1 MLTIDLM
8 FNLQIKSK
16 TGGNLQTL
24 GVHLKGFL
32 FVTCCVHS
40 SRSFKTTTIIKCRCK
55 KVIQDALCPSFF
67 AVITVRLQASC
78 INLLH
83 RQY

>member
-32 FVTCCVHS
+32 FATCYVSTVPEVLKLLRS
-40 SRSFKTTTIIKCRCK
+40 SSVVVK
-55 KVIQDALCPSFF
+55 K
-67 AVITVRLQASC
+67 
-78 INLLH
+78 
-83 RQY
+83 